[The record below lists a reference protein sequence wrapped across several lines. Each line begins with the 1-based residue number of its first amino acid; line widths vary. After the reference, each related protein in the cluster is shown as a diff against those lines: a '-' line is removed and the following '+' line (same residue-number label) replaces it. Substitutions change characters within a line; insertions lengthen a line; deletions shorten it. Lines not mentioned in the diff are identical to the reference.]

1 MLLKGK
7 GIITDLQRKILLAF
21 CEIPG
26 SEMFYLTGGTA
37 LAEFYLAHRRSYDID
52 LFTTEKDFVIQ
63 FSHTFEEAMKKLFQV
78 KTIRRLLNFA
88 EFEVSDGIA
97 QTKFQIALD
106 STFRFGEPVDSDIG
120 IKVNDYTDLIVDK
133 LLAFFGRVEP
143 RDAVDLFFILK
154 NEDLWK
160 LTGLAKQKD
169 PGFDLYWL
177 AVALKEVESFPD
189 QIELWAVDMLEP
201 VDPREIKAK
210 FSELRIEILRRIE
223 EAKGLDFNL

>member
-1 MLLKGK
+1 LLLKGK

-21 CEIPG
+21 SEIPG

-37 LAEFYLAHRRSYDID
+37 LSEFYLAHRRSYDLD

-88 EFEVSDGIA
+88 EFEMSDGIS
-97 QTKFQIALD
+97 QTKVQIALD

-154 NEDLWK
+154 NEDFWK
-160 LTGLAKQKD
+160 LTELAKQKD
-169 PGFDLYWL
+169 LEFDLYWL

-189 QIELWAVDMLEP
+189 QIELWAVDMIEP
-201 VDPREIKAK
+201 VDPKEIKAK

-223 EAKGLDFNL
+223 EAKGFGFNL

>member
-1 MLLKGK
+1 LLLKGK

-21 CEIPG
+21 SEIPG
-26 SEMFYLTGGTA
+26 SEMFYLAGGTA
-37 LAEFYLAHRRSYDID
+37 LAEFYLAHRRSYDLD

-63 FSHTFEEAMKKLFQV
+63 FSHTFEEVMKKLFQV

-88 EFEVSDGIA
+88 EFEVSDGIV
-97 QTKFQIALD
+97 QTKVQIALD
-106 STFRFGEPVDSDIG
+106 SPFRFGEPVGLDIG

-133 LLAFFGRVEP
+133 LLAFFRRAEP

-160 LTGLAKQKD
+160 LTELAKQKD
-169 PGFDLYWL
+169 TGFDLYWL

-189 QIELWAVDMLEP
+189 QIELWAVDMIEP

>member
-1 MLLKGK
+1 LLLKGK

>member
-37 LAEFYLAHRRSYDID
+37 LSEFYLAHRRSYDID

-63 FSHTFEEAMKKLFQV
+63 FSHTFEEVMKKLFQV

-88 EFEVSDGIA
+88 EFEMSDGIS
-97 QTKFQIALD
+97 QTKVQIALD
-106 STFRFGEPVDSDIG
+106 STFRFGEPVGSDVD

-160 LTGLAKQKD
+160 LTELAKQKD
-169 PGFDLYWL
+169 TGFDLYWL
-177 AVALKEVESFPD
+177 AVALKEVENFPD
-189 QIELWAVDMLEP
+189 QIELWAVDMIEP
-201 VDPREIKAK
+201 VGPREIKAK

-223 EAKGLDFNL
+223 KAKGLGFNL

>member
-7 GIITDLQRKILLAF
+7 GIITDLQKKILLALS
-21 CEIPG
+21 EIPG

-37 LAEFYLAHRRSYDID
+37 LAEFYLAHRRSYDLD
-52 LFTTEKDFVIQ
+52 LFTTEKGFAIQ

-97 QTKFQIALD
+97 QTKVQIALD
-106 STFRFGEPVDSDIG
+106 SIFRFGEPVDSDIG

-160 LTGLAKQKD
+160 LTELAKQKD
-169 PGFDLYWL
+169 LGFDLYWL
-177 AVALKEVESFPD
+177 AIALKEVESFPD
-189 QIELWAVDMLEP
+189 QIELWAVDMIEL

-223 EAKGLDFNL
+223 EAKGFGFNL